1 LIHRGLLTKPAGI
14 SNPHPNSG
22 GNSVEKLYIGD
33 HGQRR
38 NAGRSAI
45 NRGIEPVG
53 TKIAS
58 VTKTQIHKKHENKT
72 PLEGATMYALIVFTL
87 GWPAPEPVG
96 TFSRIEVCQATKVN
110 MSQALAD
117 ISMRCEKV
125 SPLILTKSGVSAK

>member
-1 LIHRGLLTKPAGI
+1 MQADRPSTVASSPSARRL
-14 SNPHPNSG
+14 HP
-22 GNSVEKLYIGD
+22 L
-33 HGQRR
+33 
-38 NAGRSAI
+38 
-45 NRGIEPVG
+45 
-53 TKIAS
+53 
-58 VTKTQIHKKHENKT
+58 QIHKKHENKT